1 MEEKKKNIIILCL
14 LVVIFILLIIIFCL
28 SLKKEN
34 SINDLIINEVIDES
48 NNLSTDIPTGTTT
61 IPTGTT
67 TEDNNVL
74 NSNLNDSNIKSN
86 TEYNDDVNENS
97 VIQYFD
103 NMNNEINES
112 NFEKCKTKFKD
123 YFITGVDF
131 IFYDKEIKGYTFD
144 ELSNE
149 AKLKVIAILIKID
162 NKIEKYAPGYK
173 ESISNTGSRIYTDI
187 KERLITAYFDISTK
201 MCSNNTYECDRAKE
215 MFGDVKNECKIGLS
229 YVKKVAISGGRK
241 IKDWYEI
248 YSGK

>member
-28 SLKKEN
+28 SLKKED

-48 NNLSTDIPTGTTT
+48 NNPSTD

-201 MCSNNTYECDRAKE
+201 MCSNNTYECDSAKE
-215 MFGDVKNECKIGLS
+215 IFADVKNECKIGLS
-229 YVKKVAISGGRK
+229 YVKKVVISGGRK

>member
-1 MEEKKKNIIILCL
+1 MGVVVEEKKKNIIILCL

-48 NNLSTDIPTGTTT
+48 NNPSTD

-74 NSNLNDSNIKSN
+74 NSNLNESNIESN
-86 TEYNDDVNENS
+86 TEYNDNVNENS

-187 KERLITAYFDISTK
+187 KDRLITAYFDISTK
-201 MCSNNTYECDRAKE
+201 MCSNNTYECDWAKE
-215 MFGDVKNECKIGLS
+215 IFGDVKNECKIGLS

>member
-48 NNLSTDIPTGTTT
+48 NNPSTDIPTGTTT
-61 IPTGTT
+61 
-67 TEDNNVL
+67 EDNDVL
-74 NSNLNDSNIKSN
+74 NSNLNESNIESN

-131 IFYDKEIKGYTFD
+131 IFYDKEIKGYTFS
-144 ELSNE
+144 ELSDNT
-149 AKLKVIAILIKID
+149 KIKVIALALKID
-162 NKIEKYAPGYK
+162 SKIEEYIPGYK
-173 ESISNTGSRIYTDI
+173 KSISSNGNKIYTDV
-187 KERLITAYFDISTK
+187 KDRLVSSYLDLSVKI
-201 MCSNNTYECDRAKE
+201 CSNNEEGCNKAKDI
-215 MFGDVKNECKIGLS
+215 FSDIKDNCKIGWS
-229 YVKKVAISGGRK
+229 FIKKLASDGGNK
-241 IKDWYEI
+241 LKDWYEI
-248 YSGK
+248 YSGKR

>member
-48 NNLSTDIPTGTTT
+48 NNPSTDISTGT
-61 IPTGTT
+61 I

-74 NSNLNDSNIKSN
+74 NSNLNESNIESNTESN
-86 TEYNDDVNENS
+86 TEYNDNVNENS

-201 MCSNNTYECDRAKE
+201 MCSNNTYECDKAKE
-215 MFGDVKNECKIGLS
+215 IFGDVKNECKIGLS

>member
-1 MEEKKKNIIILCL
+1 M
-14 LVVIFILLIIIFCL
+14 
-28 SLKKEN
+28 KKEN

-48 NNLSTDIPTGTTT
+48 NNPSTD

-131 IFYDKEIKGYTFD
+131 IFYDKEIKGYTFS
-144 ELSNE
+144 ELSDNT
-149 AKLKVIAILIKID
+149 KIKVIALALKID
-162 NKIEKYAPGYK
+162 SKIEEYIPGYK
-173 ESISNTGSRIYTDI
+173 KSISSNGNKIYTDV
-187 KERLITAYFDISTK
+187 KDRLVSSYLDLSVKI
-201 MCSNNTYECDRAKE
+201 CSNNEEGCNKAKDI
-215 MFGDVKNECKIGLS
+215 FSDIKDNCKIGWS
-229 YVKKVAISGGRK
+229 FIKKLASDGGNK
-241 IKDWYEI
+241 LKDWYEI
-248 YSGK
+248 YSGKR

>member
-1 MEEKKKNIIILCL
+1 VEEKKKNIIILCL

-48 NNLSTDIPTGTTT
+48 NNPSTD

-74 NSNLNDSNIKSN
+74 NSNLNESNIESN

-103 NMNNEINES
+103 NMNDEINES

-131 IFYDKEIKGYTFD
+131 IFYDKKIKGYTFN

-201 MCSNNTYECDRAKE
+201 MCSNNTYECDMAKE
-215 MFGDVKNECKIGLS
+215 IFGDVKNECKIGLS

>member
-34 SINDLIINEVIDES
+34 SINDLIINDVIDES
-48 NNLSTDIPTGTTT
+48 NNPSTDIPTGTTT
-61 IPTGTT
+61 
-67 TEDNNVL
+67 ENNNVL
-74 NSNLNDSNIKSN
+74 NSNLNESNIESN
-86 TEYNDDVNENS
+86 TEYNDNVNENS

-131 IFYDKEIKGYTFD
+131 IFFD

-215 MFGDVKNECKIGLS
+215 IFGDVKNECKIGLS

>member
-1 MEEKKKNIIILCL
+1 MDKKKNIIIL
-14 LVVIFILLIIIFCL
+14 VVTSIIFILLLILFIVSI
-28 SLKKEN
+28 SKGKET
-34 SINDLIINEVIDES
+34 INELKP
-48 NNLSTDIPTGTTT
+48 NNDA
-61 IPTGTT
+61 
-67 TEDNNVL
+67 
-74 NSNLNDSNIKSN
+74 NIKSASKATVN
-86 TEYNDDVNENS
+86 NEVSNKSNDKDEDENITRQDNNDSSVDIKNEND
-97 VIQYFD
+97 VIQYFE
-103 NMNNEINES
+103 NNYNDINS
-112 NFEKCKTKFKD
+112 NKVSIKD
-123 YFITGVDF
+123 KAKEYFIDIVDF

-215 MFGDVKNECKIGLS
+215 IFGDVKNECKIGLS

>member
-1 MEEKKKNIIILCL
+1 MEKKKKNIIILCL

-48 NNLSTDIPTGTTT
+48 NNPSTD

-74 NSNLNDSNIKSN
+74 NSNLNESNIESN
-86 TEYNDDVNENS
+86 TEY
-97 VIQYFD
+97 

-131 IFYDKEIKGYTFD
+131 IFYDKKIKGYTFN

-215 MFGDVKNECKIGLS
+215 IFGDVKNECKIGLS

>member
-1 MEEKKKNIIILCL
+1 MEKKKKNIIILCL

-48 NNLSTDIPTGTTT
+48 NNPSTD

-74 NSNLNDSNIKSN
+74 NSNL
-86 TEYNDDVNENS
+86 
-97 VIQYFD
+97 
-103 NMNNEINES
+103 NES

-131 IFYDKEIKGYTFD
+131 IFYDKKIKGYTFN

-215 MFGDVKNECKIGLS
+215 IFGDVKNECKIGLS

>member
-48 NNLSTDIPTGTTT
+48 NNPSTD

-74 NSNLNDSNIKSN
+74 NSNLNESNIESNTESN
-86 TEYNDDVNENS
+86 TEYNDNVNENS

-131 IFYDKEIKGYTFD
+131 IFYDKEIKGYTFN

-215 MFGDVKNECKIGLS
+215 IFGDVKNECKIGLS

>member
-34 SINDLIINEVIDES
+34 SINDLIINDVIDES
-48 NNLSTDIPTGTTT
+48 NNPSTDIPTGTTT
-61 IPTGTT
+61 D
-67 TEDNNVL
+67 DNNVL
-74 NSNLNDSNIKSN
+74 NSNLNESNIESN
-86 TEYNDDVNENS
+86 TEYNDNVNENS

-131 IFYDKEIKGYTFD
+131 IFYDKEINGYTFD

-187 KERLITAYFDISTK
+187 KERLITAYFI
-201 MCSNNTYECDRAKE
+201 N
-215 MFGDVKNECKIGLS
+215 
-229 YVKKVAISGGRK
+229 
-241 IKDWYEI
+241 
-248 YSGK
+248 

>member
-48 NNLSTDIPTGTTT
+48 NNPSTD

-112 NFEKCKTKFKD
+112 DFEKCKTKFKD

-131 IFYDKEIKGYTFD
+131 IFYDKEIKGYTFN

-215 MFGDVKNECKIGLS
+215 IFGDVKNECKIGLS

>member
-1 MEEKKKNIIILCL
+1 MFTCCYFYFTYYYFLFKFE
-14 LVVIFILLIIIFCL
+14 
-28 SLKKEN
+28 KEN

-48 NNLSTDIPTGTTT
+48 NNPSTDIHTGT
-61 IPTGTT
+61 I

-74 NSNLNDSNIKSN
+74 NSNLNDSNIESN

-131 IFYDKEIKGYTFD
+131 IFYDKEIRGYTFN

-215 MFGDVKNECKIGLS
+215 IFGDVKNECKIGLL

>member
-1 MEEKKKNIIILCL
+1 MEKKKKNIIILCL

-48 NNLSTDIPTGTTT
+48 NNPSTDIPTG
-61 IPTGTT
+61 I
-67 TEDNNVL
+67 
-74 NSNLNDSNIKSN
+74 N

-131 IFYDKEIKGYTFD
+131 IFYDKKIKGYTFN

-215 MFGDVKNECKIGLS
+215 IFGDVKNECKIGLS

>member
-48 NNLSTDIPTGTTT
+48 NNLSTD

-131 IFYDKEIKGYTFD
+131 IFYDKEIKGYTFN

-187 KERLITAYFDISTK
+187 KERLITAYFDISIK

-215 MFGDVKNECKIGLS
+215 IFGDVKNECKIGLS

>member
-34 SINDLIINEVIDES
+34 SINDLIINEVIDGS
-48 NNLSTDIPTGTTT
+48 NNPSTD

-112 NFEKCKTKFKD
+112 DFEKCKTKFKD

-131 IFYDKEIKGYTFD
+131 IFYDKEIKGYTFN

-201 MCSNNTYECDRAKE
+201 MCSNNTYECDRTKE
-215 MFGDVKNECKIGLS
+215 IFGDVKNECKIGLS

>member
-1 MEEKKKNIIILCL
+1 MGVVVEEKKKNIIILCL
-14 LVVIFILLIIIFCL
+14 LVVIFILLIVIFCL

-48 NNLSTDIPTGTTT
+48 NNPSTDITD
-61 IPTGTT
+61 IP

-74 NSNLNDSNIKSN
+74 NSNLNESNIESN
-86 TEYNDDVNENS
+86 MEYSDDVNENS

-131 IFYDKEIKGYTFD
+131 IFYDKEIKGYTFN

-173 ESISNTGSRIYTDI
+173 ESISNTGSRVYTDI

-215 MFGDVKNECKIGLS
+215 IFGDVKNECKIGLS

>member
-1 MEEKKKNIIILCL
+1 MEEKKKNVIILCL

-48 NNLSTDIPTGTTT
+48 NNPSIDTAA
-61 IPTGTT
+61 
-67 TEDNNVL
+67 EDNNVL
-74 NSNLNDSNIKSN
+74 NSNLNESNIESN
-86 TEYNDDVNENS
+86 TEYNNNVNENS

-131 IFYDKEIKGYTFD
+131 IFYDKEIKGYTFN

-173 ESISNTGSRIYTDI
+173 ESISSTSGIVYTDI

-215 MFGDVKNECKIGLS
+215 IFGDVKNECEIGLS

>member
-1 MEEKKKNIIILCL
+1 MGVVVEEKKKNIIILCL

-34 SINDLIINEVIDES
+34 SINDLLIINEVIDES
-48 NNLSTDIPTGTTT
+48 NNPSVDTT
-61 IPTGTT
+61 IK
-67 TEDNNVL
+67 DNNVL
-74 NSNLNDSNIKSN
+74 SSNLNESNIESN
-86 TEYNDDVNENS
+86 KEYNDDVNENS

-131 IFYDKEIKGYTFD
+131 IFYDKEIKGYTFN

-173 ESISNTGSRIYTDI
+173 ESISNTGSSVYTNI

-215 MFGDVKNECKIGLS
+215 IFDDVKNECKIGLS